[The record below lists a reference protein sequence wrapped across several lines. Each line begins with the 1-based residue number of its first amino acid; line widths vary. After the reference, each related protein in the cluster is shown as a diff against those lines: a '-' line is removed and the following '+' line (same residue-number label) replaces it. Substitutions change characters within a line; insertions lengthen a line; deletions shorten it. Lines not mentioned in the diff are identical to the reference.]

1 VGRLNDLMVKSG
13 GDNNAP
19 APVEQELGCY
29 PVVEQV
35 VVVGDGRP
43 WLSAI
48 ICLAEGIEA
57 QEPKQVIQTIL
68 KRYNQDKTPMM
79 HIRKAIPM
87 TEPCSIEN
95 GMLTP
100 THKIKRAQVI
110 ALHQAQIDKLYSTK
124 SS

>member
-1 VGRLNDLMVKSG
+1 
-13 GDNNAP
+13 
-19 APVEQELGCY
+19 
-29 PVVEQV
+29 VEQV

-124 SS
+124 SSQ